1 MAYTTNTGGRVVVVG
16 GTLWLV
22 TPWQDRQRSKYG
34 AGEFRTRSRY
44 DWKDYAQSTQ
54 LLSVHDLDGRLTAE
68 IALMS
73 PTLAVWF
80 RLRVDVATR
89 LEGQVGMTAGGDF
102 RSFRS
107 ERYSEYGASRRI
119 DSPPR

>member
-16 GTLWLV
+16 GRLWSV
-22 TPWQDRQRSKYG
+22 APRQDWQRSKYG
-34 AGEFRTRSRY
+34 AGEFRTRSWY

-73 PTLAVWF
+73 PTLPVWF
-80 RLRVDVATR
+80 RLRIGVSTR
-89 LEGQVGMTAGGDF
+89 LVSQVGMAAGGHF
-102 RSFRS
+102 MA
-107 ERYSEYGASRRI
+107 ERCSEYGASQRI